1 MDIGQGDIFLS
12 ALYLWYISAN
22 ITKNTLNRPEICCA
36 WWSSKQVNWARR
48 EKRHL
53 TTKFPETL
61 ANFIETLCHQ
71 ISVQVLY
78 FSDHKVHLNSF
89 YFLKNQKCTL

>member
-48 EKRHL
+48 GKKASNYQVSWNPC
-53 TTKFPETL
+53 KFYWNTMSS
-61 ANFIETLCHQ
+61 N
-71 ISVQVLY
+71 
-78 FSDHKVHLNSF
+78 
-89 YFLKNQKCTL
+89 KCASTVFFRP